1 MAARRRKSRSDK
13 DVRVPL
19 TITLDK
25 QRYEF
30 VLQVAKLREFRSLD
44 DFFET
49 ALSVYERHLQAA
61 QEYMDLQ
68 EAKGLSRDEAFQALR
83 CEIVFTRQK
92 G

>member
-1 MAARRRKSRSDK
+1 MAVRRRKLRSDK
-13 DVRVPL
+13 DARVPL

-30 VLQVAKLREFRSLD
+30 VLQAAKLREFRSLD

-68 EAKGLSRDEAFQALR
+68 EAKGLSRDEAFEALQ
-83 CEIVFTRQK
+83 CEIVFTRQQS
-92 G
+92 